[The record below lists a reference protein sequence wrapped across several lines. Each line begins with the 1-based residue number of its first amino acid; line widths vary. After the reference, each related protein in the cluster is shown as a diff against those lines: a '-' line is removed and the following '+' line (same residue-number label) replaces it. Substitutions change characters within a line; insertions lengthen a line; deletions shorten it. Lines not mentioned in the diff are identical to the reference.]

1 MTVLAVDLGG
11 TTARLALADVKG
23 THCSFIRQAEFS
35 SSDYPDIETMLA
47 GFLEGAG
54 APGAACLAVAGPVT
68 GNRARITNL
77 PWIVDAQSLAG
88 RFGIGPVKLIND
100 MAGIAYSIPALGA
113 DAMVSLQSGTADPAG
128 ARALI
133 AAGTGLGQGI
143 LLPDEDTLRALP
155 TEGGHVDF
163 APRNHTQAQ
172 MLEYLQQRHKHVSYE
187 RVVSG
192 PGLETI
198 YAFLNG
204 MNEPELGAA
213 EISSRALDD
222 GDSVA
227 LQALDLF
234 VDVYGAQAGNLAL
247 SCLATG
253 GVYVAGGIAPK
264 ILPRV
269 LEDQRFAKAFVDKG
283 RMSDLLRDI
292 SVTLITHPSPGL
304 LGAAIAAGSLSW

>member
-1 MTVLAVDLGG
+1 VTVLAVDLGG
-11 TTARLALADVKG
+11 TTARLALADVQG
-23 THCSFIRQAEFS
+23 THCSFIRQAEYS
-35 SSDYPDIETMLA
+35 CSNYSDIETVLA
-47 GFLEGAG
+47 EFLDGAA
-54 APGAACLAVAGPVT
+54 APAAACLAVAGPVT

-100 MAGIAYSIPALGA
+100 MAGIAYSIPALDA
-113 DAMVSLQSGTADPAG
+113 DATVSLQSGEADPAG
-128 ARALI
+128 TRALI

-143 LLPDEDTLRALP
+143 LLLDDGTLRALP

-163 APRNHTQAQ
+163 APRNQTETQL
-172 MLEYLQQRHKHVSYE
+172 LEYLQQRHGHVSYE

-192 PGLETI
+192 PGLESI
-198 YAFLNG
+198 YAFLSG
-204 MNEPELGAA
+204 MNEPEVGAA
-213 EISSRALDD
+213 EISSRALDE

-264 ILPRV
+264 ILPRMV
-269 LEDQRFAKAFVDKG
+269 EDQRFAKAFADKG
-283 RMSDLLRDI
+283 RMSDLLRRMP
-292 SVTLITHPSPGL
+292 VTLITHPSPGL
-304 LGAAIAAGSLSW
+304 LGAALAAASLS